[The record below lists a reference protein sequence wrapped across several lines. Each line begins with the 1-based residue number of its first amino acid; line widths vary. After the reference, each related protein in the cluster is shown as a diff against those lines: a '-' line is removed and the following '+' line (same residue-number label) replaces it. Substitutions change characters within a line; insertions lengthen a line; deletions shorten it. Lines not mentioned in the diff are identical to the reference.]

1 MIFHITMMVSI
12 IWAWFV
18 GGVDPVQNVGFQLM
32 WGVMAVFGLW
42 FARLD
47 RKVAR
52 VDAGYI
58 LAMAEYLGMAYVLNQ
73 GGFSLTEI
81 WPIYLM
87 IGGVVLRMFVD
98 TCNLQKQNSLSA
110 KEPAV
115 IDHTTA
121 IPKGNINNETNTIP
135 QPKPEALF
143 PAEKSLVNFSD
154 VVGMDELKDK
164 LFKASLEVLES
175 AKAARHGQSKEVRNG
190 ILLYGKPGNGKT
202 YFAEALAGELDLPI
216 VRLAIG
222 NSASRWVN
230 ETTERVTA
238 AFQSAIA
245 QAPCVLFIDEIDSFL
260 VRRDKVANADS
271 ETSRTVNT
279 MLTEFVRLREHRVL
293 LIAATNLLDQLD
305 EAAIREGR
313 FDFKV
318 EVPSPD
324 LKARLSVLRH
334 IFKRNNTQIH
344 ECSNLE
350 AMVRRWDGFSV
361 AKVRA
366 IASQIMAE
374 LNQQN
379 TRDLKR
385 EHVLAAIRVVQG
397 RMGQAIPAAIPTVD
411 QLEMDEVLKGK
422 LSGLARRM
430 GQADLIEEMGGSVPK
445 GVLFHGSPGTG
456 KTYAVQSLAKT
467 AGWSFLTIT
476 GPELAAEPG
485 KIAELMDRAADIR
498 PCVVFV
504 DEAEDALADR
514 RESYV
519 APATARFLAAMDGV
533 SNRAPDVMVVAATNF
548 PDRIDSALLR
558 GGRFSEA
565 LEFLPPSN
573 GVVKQLVERWYTSLT
588 VTVKD
593 ELKPVHIFDVV
604 KGKSIADIKAMLK
617 QIVNSAIDRAAE
629 NDRPNIAFPDLKI
642 AQMSLSSTCK

>member
-1 MIFHITMMVSI
+1 MIFHITMLVSI

-18 GGVDPVQNVGFQLM
+18 GGVDPVQNVGFQLL
-32 WGVMAVFGLW
+32 WGVLAVFGLW
-42 FARLD
+42 SARLG

-58 LAMAEYLGMAYVLNQ
+58 LAVAEYLGMAYVLNQ
-73 GGFSLTEI
+73 GGFSLAEI
-81 WPIYLM
+81 WPTYLM
-87 IGGVVLRMFVD
+87 IGGVALRMIVEIRSHG
-98 TCNLQKQNSLSA
+98 NPNPSSA
-110 KEPAV
+110 QEPTE
-115 IDHTTA
+115 IDRTSA
-121 IPKGNINNETNTIP
+121 NPKGNINNEPNPIQ
-135 QPKPEALF
+135 QPKPESLF
-143 PAEKSLVNFSD
+143 PAEKSLVTFSD
-154 VVGMDELKDK
+154 VVGMDEFKDK
-164 LFKASLEVLES
+164 LFKASVEVLES

-216 VRLAIG
+216 VRLAVG

-279 MLTEFVRLREHRVL
+279 MLTEFVRLREHRIL
-293 LIAATNLLDQLD
+293 LIAATNFLDQLD

-313 FDFKV
+313 FDYKV
-318 EVPSPD
+318 EVPPPD

-334 IFKRNNTQIH
+334 IFKRNNTQIR

-374 LNQQN
+374 LDQQN

-385 EHVLAAIRVVQG
+385 EHVLAAIRSVQG
-397 RMGQAIPAAIPTVD
+397 RMGQPIPVAIPTVD
-411 QLEMDEVLKGK
+411 QLEMDESLKVK

-430 GQADLIEEMGGSVPK
+430 AQVDLIEELGGSVPR
-445 GVLFHGSPGTG
+445 GVLFHGRPGTG

-467 AGWSFLTIT
+467 AGWAFLTVT
-476 GPELAAEPG
+476 GPELTAEPG

-498 PCVVFV
+498 PCLVFV

-533 SNRAPDVMVVAATNF
+533 SNRASDVMVVAATNF

-593 ELKPVHIFDVV
+593 ELKPAHVFEVV
-604 KGKSIADIKAMLK
+604 NGKSIADIKAMLK
-617 QIVNSAIDRAAE
+617 QIVNSAIDRA
-629 NDRPNIAFPDLKI
+629 PNALAPHIDL
-642 AQMSLSSTCK
+642 SDLSRSVYVNETVSN